1 VTYLIVAESKHLVI
15 IGKDCGTE
23 ALGEL
28 ISQVYI
34 VFDGFII
41 IQMAGKG
48 WDKDH

>member
-1 VTYLIVAESKHLVI
+1 VTYLIAAESKHLVI
-15 IGKDCGTE
+15 IAKDRGTD

-41 IQMAGKG
+41 IQMASKG